1 MKEKTRYTDEP
12 MELGAIIPNFLPPPD
27 RLIFKEDAV
36 KVTITLSTK
45 SVYFFKT
52 EAAKRGV
59 QYQRMIRRLLD
70 AYVEAFEPAPRQET
84 SSSRVEQT
92 RDSYRKTATKRPAAR
107 TPTSPGAR
115 RKSER

>member
-12 MELGAIIPNFLPPPD
+12 MEFRIIPNFLPPPD
-27 RLIFKEDAV
+27 RLVLKEDAV

-70 AYVEAFEPAPRQET
+70 AYVEAFEPSAGASPKT
-84 SSSRVEQT
+84 SGNRVEQA
-92 RDSYRKTATKRPAAR
+92 RSAYRRAATKRKAR
-107 TPTSPGAR
+107 
-115 RKSER
+115 

>member
-1 MKEKTRYTDEP
+1 MDVTRPLMKEKIRYNDEP
-12 MELGAIIPNFLPPPD
+12 MQVGRILPRDFLPPPEQ
-27 RLIFKEDAV
+27 LVFKEDAV

-70 AYVEAFEPAPRQET
+70 AYVEAFEPSGARGNH
-84 SSSRVEQT
+84 VEQA
-92 RDSYRKTATKRPAAR
+92 RAAYRTAGK
-107 TPTSPGAR
+107 R
-115 RKSER
+115 RKAR